1 MAEIPARTSSGAA
14 VDVLYERLRAEL
26 PPLADEL
33 RARLGPGWSVA
44 VDTAGPHPTVR
55 LTGPSGEGRRPIA
68 ARVTPVRCRT
78 DRFHATVGVG
88 MAPGEVEATHPV
100 DGAAPAWIDAL
111 RRVGEAAEA
120 ASAPEGPVR
129 VSRSAGGGRVGAAGA
144 KVAAARRHGL
154 PLRYAKGW
162 PDDLLGVRTEPV
174 AGEGLAPFLRDLSR
188 ILPVLEA
195 AADGRIAP

>member
-44 VDTAGPHPTVR
+44 VDPAGPHPTVR

-78 DRFHATVGVG
+78 DRFHAAVGVV

-100 DGAAPAWIDAL
+100 AGAAPPGSTPCAGWARRL
-111 RRVGEAAEA
+111 RRPAPRRGRCGSRAAPA
-120 ASAPEGPVR
+120 
-129 VSRSAGGGRVGAAGA
+129 AAGS
-144 KVAAARRHGL
+144 ARRG
-154 PLRYAKGW
+154 PR
-162 PDDLLGVRTEPV
+162 
-174 AGEGLAPFLRDLSR
+174 
-188 ILPVLEA
+188 
-195 AADGRIAP
+195 